1 MLTYF
6 RQVEGRIEQGAELRP
21 EALQQPDTLHW
32 VDLEDPTPEEALVLE
47 SVFHFH
53 PLAIEDAVAEVSH
66 PKADDYDDYLFLVL
80 HGISFDAPR
89 GEFVTRPLNAFLGR
103 NYLVT
108 LHRGEMRSVRAAREQ
123 CSKGVAASLPRGVD
137 FLLHQ
142 MLDQMFERYFPTID
156 ALEDKIQLL
165 QIEVFE
171 HANRETLDRIFA
183 LKRDIMHLRRICMP
197 EREIVHRL
205 ARGEFKT
212 VSAKAALY
220 FRDVY
225 DNLYRIVESSF
236 GYQDMVQGTLD
247 AYLSTVN
254 NRLNETMKRLTVISA
269 IFAALTV
276 ITGVYG
282 MNFRHMPELEW
293 RYGYFLILL
302 FMISVALGLLW
313 LFKRNRWI

>member
-6 RQVEGRIEQGAELRP
+6 RQADGRIEQGLPLTA
-21 EALQQPDTLHW
+21 EALRQPDTLHW
-32 VDLEDPTPEEALVLE
+32 VDLEDATPEEAQVLE
-47 SVFHFH
+47 TVFHFH
-53 PLAIEDAVAEVSH
+53 PLAIEDAVTEVSH

-80 HGISFDAPR
+80 HGMLFDAPG
-89 GEFVTRPLNAFLGR
+89 GEFVTRPLNVFLGP

-108 LHRGEMRSVRAAREQ
+108 LHGGEMRSVRAAREL
-123 CSKGVAASLPRGVD
+123 CAKGVAASLPRGVD

-142 MLDQMFERYFPTID
+142 ILDQMFERYFPALD

-165 QIEVFE
+165 HIEVFE
-171 HANRETLDRIFA
+171 HATRETLDRIFA
-183 LKRDIMHLRRICMP
+183 LKRDVMHLRRICMP

-212 VSAKAALY
+212 VSPKAALY

-236 GYQDMVQGTLD
+236 GHQDMLQGTLD

-282 MNFRHMPELEW
+282 MNFQHMPELQW
-293 RYGYFLILL
+293 RYGYFVILA
-302 FMISVALGLLW
+302 FMAFVAAGLVW

>member
-1 MLTYF
+1 VLTYF
-6 RQVEGRIEQGAELRP
+6 RQVDGRIEQCADLRA
-21 EALQQPDTLHW
+21 EALQQPDTQHW

-47 SVFHFH
+47 TVFRFH
-53 PLAIEDAVAEVSH
+53 PLAIEDSVAEVSH
-66 PKADDYDDYLFLVL
+66 PKADDYDDYLFLVV
-80 HGISFDAPR
+80 HGMRFDAPS
-89 GEFVTRPLNAFLGR
+89 GEFVTRPLNVFLGR

-108 LHRGEMRSVRAAREQ
+108 LHRGEMRSVRAAREH
-123 CSKGVAASLPRGVD
+123 CVKGVTASLPRGVD

-142 MLDQMFERYFPTID
+142 ILDQMFEHYFPALD

-171 HANRETLDRIFA
+171 HATRETLDRIFA

-197 EREIVHRL
+197 EREIIHRL
-205 ARGEFKT
+205 SRGEFET
-212 VSAKAALY
+212 VSPKGALY

-236 GYQDMVQGTLD
+236 GYQDMIQGTLD

-282 MNFRHMPELEW
+282 MNFKHMPELEW
-293 RYGYFLILL
+293 TYGYLYAWIIMAGIGIGMGFY
-302 FMISVALGLLW
+302 
-313 LFKRNRWI
+313 FKRKKWM